1 MVRSVGATSVSFLR
15 RIWLGASKGN
25 IEKVTGIL
33 PSTVANYLLNKKR
46 AELAELEKR
55 YDVSIEIQGNPDLL
69 PWDGTVEFTKKA
81 EPKET

>member
-55 YDVSIEIQGNPDLL
+55 YDVSIEIQGNPNLL
-69 PWDGTVEFTKKA
+69 PWGGTVEFTKKA